1 VESQSV
7 CLACGSL
14 RRCHVLSQIPRYI
27 RAWPSRFNSSQNP
40 YNSHAA
46 SYLFS
51 YSDMSANAIVY
62 MPVYAQ
68 TGTAITPAIPL
79 VTTYMVPLPTSSRR
93 KRLWSSTKSAQLYVP
108 VLIPEA
114 CVVVFLLWR
123 SLSLLDALQYPV
135 VTMLPPILLMPQQ

>member
-1 VESQSV
+1 
-7 CLACGSL
+7 
-14 RRCHVLSQIPRYI
+14 
-27 RAWPSRFNSSQNP
+27 
-40 YNSHAA
+40 
-46 SYLFS
+46 
-51 YSDMSANAIVY
+51 MSANAIVY

-123 SLSLLDALQYPV
+123 SLSLLGALQYPV